1 MPDIQISCKKVKTDT
16 KSYHQLIT
24 ELSGVPPKL
33 LSDTLNLLLFF
44 QPNMDKYRV
53 VTYEPA
59 DKGSWVDSAF
69 IHNQHGTF
77 TNQVLNEFA

>member
-1 MPDIQISCKKVKTDT
+1 MYNADT
-16 KSYHQLIT
+16 NLI
-24 ELSGVPPKL
+24 L
-33 LSDTLNLLLFF
+33 
-44 QPNMDKYRV
+44 QPNMDKYGV
-53 VTYEPA
+53 VMYEPA